1 MLMSQEI
8 ENRIKQAGIVSVLV
22 IEKQQHIR
30 PVVEALLEGG
40 VTAIELTLRTPIAL
54 EAVNIIHQGYPEML
68 LGVGTILTPD
78 QTVQAKQAG
87 ADFGVSPGLNRKVMD
102 AALEAAL
109 PFGPGIATP
118 SDIESA
124 LEYGCKLLKFFP
136 AEPMGGLSYLR
147 SMYAPYAHLGLSFI
161 PLGGISQ
168 ENLAEYAREKSI
180 GAIGGSWIAAKK
192 LIADQKWDTIT
203 RQARDA
209 VDVFFKER

>member
-1 MLMSQEI
+1 MLMSKEI
-8 ENRIKQAGIVSVLV
+8 EKRIKEAGIVSVLV
-22 IEKQQHIR
+22 IEQEQHIR
-30 PVVEALLEGG
+30 PVVESLLAGG

-54 EAVNIIHQGYPEML
+54 EAVDIIHQEYPEML

-78 QTVQAKQAG
+78 QVAQAKQAG
-87 ADFGVSPGLNRKVMD
+87 ADFGVAPGLNRRVMD
-102 AALEAAL
+102 AALEAKL

-203 RQARDA
+203 QQARDA

>member
-1 MLMSQEI
+1 MLMSKEI
-8 ENRIKQAGIVSVLV
+8 EKRIKEAGIVSVLV
-22 IEKQQHIR
+22 IEQEQHIR
-30 PVVEALLEGG
+30 PVVESLLAGG

-54 EAVNIIHQGYPEML
+54 EAVDIIHQEYPEML

-78 QTVQAKQAG
+78 QVAQAKQAG
-87 ADFGVSPGLNRKVMD
+87 ADFGVAPGLNRRVMD
-102 AALEAAL
+102 TALEAKL

-203 RQARDA
+203 QQARDA

>member
-1 MLMSQEI
+1 MLMSKEI
-8 ENRIKQAGIVSVLV
+8 EKRIKEAGIVSVLV
-22 IEKQQHIR
+22 IEQEQHIR
-30 PVVEALLEGG
+30 PVVESLLAGG

-54 EAVNIIHQGYPEML
+54 EAVNIIHQEYPEML

-78 QTVQAKQAG
+78 QVAQAKQAG
-87 ADFGVSPGLNRKVMD
+87 ADFGVAPGLNRRVMD
-102 AALEAAL
+102 AALEAKL

-203 RQARDA
+203 QQARNA